1 MTEIV
6 APVLRLPDMLALYGP
21 NEYEILLASTAPE
34 IAEQMVRELDA
45 ALATAGA
52 IVRTGLATYPRDGR
66 TPEALVAAAS
76 RRVRGEQG
84 ERAANGT
91 TGNEIPHDAVMDRV
105 YKLAERAAAG
115 TINVLIVGETGVGK
129 EVLAEAVHRMS
140 PRAEKAFLC
149 LNCASLSEHLL
160 ESELF
165 GHERGAFTGAS
176 EAKPGL
182 LETAPGGTV
191 FLDEIGEMPLLLQ
204 AKLLRVLETRLV
216 TRVGGLKPKAIDV
229 RFVAATN
236 RNLEEEVA
244 AGRFRRDLY
253 FRLNGMTLHIPPLRA
268 RRGEIAPLAALFL
281 RQFSEP
287 LGQRRARPLRRG
299 AAHARAYVW
308 PGNVRELR
316 NMMERA
322 VLLCTGDEILPE
334 HLLIESM
341 SAAMAPNIGPAPEL
355 AAAYPPARAETG
367 SGLGSAPPVG
377 FGIGRERGRAARR
390 GRARAHPARARRVRR
405 QPEPR
410 RQGPRHRAQ
419 HARAPAERVSGPA
432 ASQVG
437 GGKRSRSSARKLTE
451 RPDAPVNSAD
461 VGHLDRRERSRL
473 RRKVGLCVW
482 PDGCCTGQHDQ
493 RRSPSSR
500 RPRVTRRRA
509 PAPPRDADEA
519 MSRYAR
525 GDESAFA
532 AIHALRR
539 APARGATCAGACAS
553 RRSSRTSSSRRS
565 CTCTGRGARS
575 ARAARCL
582 PWAFAIARRQLVDA
596 YRAPSSDR
604 RSTVTT
610 SDVAGDAAR
619 LVPVRRGAA
628 RREGGRPAR
637 RASPRGALRA
647 PARRARARQ
656 GRRPLARASGRRP
669 RHDGDG
675 RQAAHAPRL
684 HGAAPRARGAVA

>member
-1 MTEIV
+1 MPVPATVLENTAEPGSMGHHLLVMGPELFATHPLPPRGMLTIGRAENADVRLDDPLASRHHARLHIGDVLQIEDLGSANKTRVRDVALAPGERVTIAPGEAVAIGSTILMVQQRLPPRVRVLRPHGYMEARLEEECARSEATRDPFALVRVHVASALSPGRMTEIV

-34 IAEQMVRELDA
+34 VAEQMVRELDA

-66 TPEALVAAAS
+66 TPEALVSAAS

-84 ERAANGT
+84 ERAGA

-115 TINVLIVGETGVGK
+115 TINVLIVGETGAGK

-204 AKLLRVLETRLV
+204 AKVLRVLETRLV

-287 LGQRRARPLRRG
+287 LGRDEPDLSDEARLMLES
-299 AAHARAYVW
+299 YVW

-355 AAAYPPARAETG
+355 AAPYPPARAETG

-377 FGIGRERGRAARR
+377 FGIGASPSAAALPGEDERERILRVLAECGGNQSRAAKAL
-390 GRARAHPARARRVRR
+390 GIARSTLVLRLN
-405 QPEPR
+405 EY
-410 RQGPRHRAQ
+410 
-419 HARAPAERVSGPA
+419 
-432 ASQVG
+432 QV
-437 GGKRSRSSARKLTE
+437 
-451 RPDAPVNSAD
+451 P
-461 VGHLDRRERSRL
+461 
-473 RRKVGLCVW
+473 
-482 PDGCCTGQHDQ
+482 
-493 RRSPSSR
+493 
-500 RPRVTRRRA
+500 RPRK
-509 PAPPRDADEA
+509 
-519 MSRYAR
+519 
-525 GDESAFA
+525 
-532 AIHALRR
+532 
-539 APARGATCAGACAS
+539 
-553 RRSSRTSSSRRS
+553 
-565 CTCTGRGARS
+565 
-575 ARAARCL
+575 
-582 PWAFAIARRQLVDA
+582 
-596 YRAPSSDR
+596 
-604 RSTVTT
+604 
-610 SDVAGDAAR
+610 
-619 LVPVRRGAA
+619 
-628 RREGGRPAR
+628 
-637 RASPRGALRA
+637 
-647 PARRARARQ
+647 
-656 GRRPLARASGRRP
+656 
-669 RHDGDG
+669 
-675 RQAAHAPRL
+675 
-684 HGAAPRARGAVA
+684 

>member
-52 IVRTGLATYPRDGR
+52 IVRTGLAMYPRDGR

-84 ERAANGT
+84 ERASNGNGT

-115 TINVLIVGETGVGK
+115 TINVLIVGETGAGK

-182 LETAPGGTV
+182 LETAPGGTI

-204 AKLLRVLETRLV
+204 VKLLRVLETRLV
-216 TRVGGLKPKAIDV
+216 TRVGGLKPKAIDL

-236 RNLEEEVA
+236 RNLDEEVA
-244 AGRFRRDLY
+244 ARRFRRDLY

-268 RRGEIAPLAALFL
+268 RRGEIAPLAAIFL
-281 RQFSEP
+281 RQFAEP
-287 LGQRRARPLRRG
+287 LGQPPPDLSDEACDLLES
-299 AAHARAYVW
+299 YVW

-377 FGIGRERGRAARR
+377 FGIGPSGAGSAAALPGEDERERILRVLAECGGNQSRAAKAL
-390 GRARAHPARARRVRR
+390 GIARSTLVLRLN
-405 QPEPR
+405 EY
-410 RQGPRHRAQ
+410 
-419 HARAPAERVSGPA
+419 
-432 ASQVG
+432 QV
-437 GGKRSRSSARKLTE
+437 
-451 RPDAPVNSAD
+451 P
-461 VGHLDRRERSRL
+461 
-473 RRKVGLCVW
+473 
-482 PDGCCTGQHDQ
+482 
-493 RRSPSSR
+493 
-500 RPRVTRRRA
+500 RPRK
-509 PAPPRDADEA
+509 
-519 MSRYAR
+519 
-525 GDESAFA
+525 
-532 AIHALRR
+532 
-539 APARGATCAGACAS
+539 
-553 RRSSRTSSSRRS
+553 
-565 CTCTGRGARS
+565 
-575 ARAARCL
+575 
-582 PWAFAIARRQLVDA
+582 
-596 YRAPSSDR
+596 
-604 RSTVTT
+604 
-610 SDVAGDAAR
+610 
-619 LVPVRRGAA
+619 
-628 RREGGRPAR
+628 
-637 RASPRGALRA
+637 
-647 PARRARARQ
+647 
-656 GRRPLARASGRRP
+656 
-669 RHDGDG
+669 
-675 RQAAHAPRL
+675 
-684 HGAAPRARGAVA
+684 